1 MLGFVTCESSML
13 LDCVLHYCPVCT
25 LLRSSLCKEDHS
37 EQYDH
42 KEAEVFSIVALLQ
55 HCIVWQV
62 LRHKDIGTRIVCFV
76 LFY

>member
-1 MLGFVTCESSML
+1 MYMLSGFRDVGFCYVWKL
-13 LDCVLHYCPVCT
+13 
-25 LLRSSLCKEDHS
+25 S

-42 KEAEVFSIVALLQ
+42 KEAEVFSIAALLQ

-62 LRHKDIGTRIVCFV
+62 LRHKDIGTGIVCFV